1 MEWHIARVE
10 SPQLEQGREP
20 AGQYRLL
27 STVDDAY
34 RRMLTAIEQATESV
48 RLEMYIYTATPIGER
63 FRDAL
68 AAAAE
73 RGLQVRVLLDA
84 FGSLMLPESFW
95 APLREA
101 GGAVRWFNPLSMQRF
116 QFRNHRKS
124 LTCDDR
130 VAFVGGFNISTEYE
144 GDGVERGWH
153 DLGLEVHG
161 RIAGELGVSFDWLF
175 ERADVP
181 HRMMTR
187 LRRAE
192 GRQRID
198 APEGQLLLSGP
209 GWGRNHLRAALLED
223 MRGAADI
230 QVVSAY
236 FLPPRRIRR
245 ALRQAARSGRRVV
258 FLMAG
263 ESDVPVSQMAT
274 HMLYATFLRAGV
286 EIYEYQPQ
294 MLHSKLFVFDDTVYA
309 GSANMNLRSLHVDY
323 ELMLRLSDA
332 QLASQARA
340 LIQAAILR
348 SRRIDL
354 QEWKRGRSLWTKL
367 LERWCFFLVA
377 RLDAIVAG
385 RQLRTLR

>member
-1 MEWHIARVE
+1 MEWHIACVE
-10 SPQLEQGREP
+10 PPQPEPFREP
-20 AGQYRLL
+20 PVPYRLL

-34 RRMLTAIEQATESV
+34 RRMLTAIERATESV

-68 AAAAE
+68 SAAAG
-73 RGLQVRVLLDA
+73 RGLEVKVLLDA
-84 FGSLMLPESFW
+84 FGSLTLPESYW
-95 APLREA
+95 VPLREA
-101 GGAVRWFNPLSMQRF
+101 GGSVRWFNPLSMRRF

-124 LTCDDR
+124 LTCDGR

-161 RIAGELGVSFDWLF
+161 RLAGELGVSFDWLF

-187 LRRAE
+187 LRRAKS
-192 GRQRID
+192 RKRID

-209 GWGRNHLRAALLED
+209 GWGRNHLRAALQED
-223 MRGAADI
+223 MQGAADI

-245 ALRQAARSGRRVV
+245 ALRRAASSGRRVI

-263 ESDVPVSQMAT
+263 HSDVPVSQLAT
-274 HMLYATFLRAGV
+274 RMLYSSFLRAGV

-309 GSANMNLRSLHVDY
+309 GSANLNLRSLHVDY
-323 ELMLRLSDA
+323 ELMLRISSV

-348 SRRIDL
+348 SRRIDPV
-354 QEWKRGRSLWTKL
+354 EWRSSRSFWMKL

-377 RLDAIVAG
+377 RLDAVVAG